1 MFTYI
6 PKNFKMPAPLCFSVL
21 FPFDSEVFRSC
32 NLSGN
37 LVMARGMKDG
47 LISSRGKYVFGCAS
61 PLATR
66 FATAGAMSLC
76 TGIRQV
82 GDSDIISKNSLSNK
96 CLVGWA
102 QDLTGQNWGKVYQFL
117 FQWVIHPLVQENLL
131 CYHEC
136 LEISLRYGLLPL

>member
-1 MFTYI
+1 
-6 PKNFKMPAPLCFSVL
+6 MPAPLCFSVL
-21 FPFDSEVFRSC
+21 FPFNSEVFKSC
-32 NLSGN
+32 NLSGGN
-37 LVMARGMKDG
+37 LVARGAKDG
-47 LISSRGKYVFGCAS
+47 LMSFRGKCVFGCAS

-76 TGIRQV
+76 TGMRSV
-82 GDSDIISKNSLSNK
+82 GESDVIGKNSLPNK

-102 QDLTGQNWGKVYQFL
+102 QDLTRQNWGKIYQL
-117 FQWVIHPLVQENLL
+117 LLQWVIHPLVQENLL